1 MDYNQDAQTPSTSCP
16 QLTADESINCYGDK
30 NEDNQDIYSQSSCDF
45 QKSSPSLRHHLSGI
59 PSTNVSSTTTDT
71 TKNESG
77 FRSIHS
83 KSLLP
88 NTYSFKRIM
97 SFRGENA
104 RKGIVSNNLNVGGAY
119 SPSNHGSSPLPT
131 YPTDHYSNFNTYKP
145 LTFSF
150 LGQIYARRSSKGEKL
165 KQR

>member
-1 MDYNQDAQTPSTSCP
+1 MDCNQETQIPSTSCP
-16 QLTADESINCYGDK
+16 QLTADEPINCCHD
-30 NEDNQDIYSQSSCDF
+30 NTEDNHEVYSQTSYDF
-45 QKSSPSLRHHLSGI
+45 QESSSSLRHHPSGI
-59 PSTNVSSTTTDT
+59 PSTNYSSTSTDN

-77 FRSIHS
+77 FISNPN

-97 SFRGENA
+97 SFRGDNV
-104 RKGIVSNNLNVGGAY
+104 RKGRVSNNFSAY

-145 LTFSF
+145 LTF
-150 LGQIYARRSSKGEKL
+150 
-165 KQR
+165 